1 MAQSDYFLKINGIQ
15 GESVDAKHKGE
26 IELES
31 FTWGETNPA
40 GHAGP
45 GGAGAGT
52 GKVSIQDLHFVVR
65 YSKASPALVLACANG
80 KHLKSAVLTARKAGK
95 GQQEYLVYKFTDVL
109 VSSYQTAGSTHEG
122 AVPLDEVALGFGKIE
137 IEYRPQKAD
146 GSLDA
151 PVTVGWDVLKNAK
164 L

>member
-1 MAQSDYFLKINGIQ
+1 MAGSDYFLKVDGIQ

-31 FTWGETNPA
+31 FTWGETNA
-40 GHAGP
+40 AGP
-45 GGAGAGT
+45 TGAGGAGA
-52 GKVSIQDLHFVVR
+52 GKVSIQDLHFAMR
-65 YSKASPALVLACANG
+65 FNKASPALVLACANG

-95 GQQEYLVYKFTDVL
+95 GQQEYLVYKLTDVL
-109 VSSYQTAGSTHEG
+109 VSSYQTTGSTHEG
-122 AVPLDEVALGFGKIE
+122 ARPLDEVSLGFGKIE

-146 GSLDA
+146 GSLEA
-151 PVTVGWDVLKNAK
+151 PVKVGWDVLKNTK